1 MSLKVAIS
9 GKMRSGKDTTAALL
23 HRSTGAPIERFAGPL
38 KKGLE
43 ILGCG
48 DGEVIKD
55 RQALQD
61 IGTYFTD
68 RDPLWWVNLFH
79 DNTWWRD
86 QRGIIIPDLR
96 KLVEHEWCIENGIM
110 TVRLQVSGDEQT
122 RRGAPMEGREHWT
135 ETDLDDYLGVFH
147 LVLNTDKLTPEQ
159 CEQMILQRWMELKRE
174 ENDRVDEA
182 VEQLRQKSLY
192 EGFTTPVHG

>member
-1 MSLKVAIS
+1 MIKIALS
-9 GKMRSGKDTTAALL
+9 GKLRSGKDTTAALL
-23 HRSTGAPIERFAGPL
+23 SQCTGAPIERFAGPL

-48 DGEVIKD
+48 DGEVVKD

-68 RDPLWWVNLFH
+68 RNPLWWVNLFH

-96 KLVEHEWCIENGIM
+96 KKVEHEWCQEQGIM
-110 TVRLQVSGDEQT
+110 TVRLQVSPEAQT
-122 RRGAPMEGREHWT
+122 ERGAPMEGRDHWT
-135 ETDLDDYLGVFH
+135 ETDLDDYLSHFD

-159 CEQMILQRWMELKRE
+159 NVQMIVQRWMEKIQE
-174 ENDRVDEA
+174 EEDA
-182 VEQLRQKSLY
+182 VERGFEQLRQKSLY
-192 EGFTTPVHG
+192 ESHITPVSR